1 MKEKLDAW
9 TVDTVD
15 LTARVAAAIGA
26 MPLSPEGELIGELR
40 ALRREDAELR
50 EAAAMLRALLE
61 STGSRCIAPSMMSAI
76 IASGAAAG
84 SKRPSFT

>member
-40 ALRREDAELR
+40 ALRREVAELR
-50 EAAAMLRALLE
+50 EVAALLGDEVARLRLGGISRRIVPFGGSE
-61 STGSRCIAPSMMSAI
+61 S
-76 IASGAAAG
+76 AARL
-84 SKRPSFT
+84 S